1 MTIYFGLCCINT
13 TLRNQKPPIFCSRSC
28 IRRTFSV
35 EKAKKLALQ
44 NVKDIIPMIE
54 WNNKNHIYCF
64 RLSSDMF
71 PHFSDSETEKYS
83 IDFSSDIL
91 KKCGL
96 LANSYKQRILMHPGQ
111 YNQVAS
117 PKQEV
122 FEKTIIDLQHHANIL
137 DLMEIDTNNGS
148 LIVHGGGIYGDKENT
163 IRRWIERFDD
173 LPTNVKN
180 RLVIEN
186 CERNY
191 NINDC
196 LYIHEQIKI
205 PVVFDF
211 HHHSCYSKIY
221 DITQSSLDE
230 IIPQVCDT
238 WKDRVL
244 MHISEQG
251 SGKIGHHSDFIE
263 TIPEELLNYERNNPS
278 LIIDLEVEAKMKEQ
292 AIFKLY
298 TKYPHLKINDSVV
311 SCNEIGE
318 LSK

>member
-1 MTIYFGLCCINT
+1 MPINLGLCCINT
-13 TLRNQKPPIFCSRSC
+13 ELRKQKPPIFCSRTC

-35 EKAKKLALQ
+35 EKAKTLALQ
-44 NVKDIIPMIE
+44 NIRDIIPMIE
-54 WNNKNHIYCF
+54 WNYRNDINCF

-71 PHFSDSETEKYS
+71 PHFSDTETESYT
-83 IDFSSDIL
+83 IDFSSEIL
-91 KKCGL
+91 KKSGD
-96 LANSYKQRILMHPGQ
+96 LAKTYNQRILMHPGQ
-111 YNQVAS
+111 YNQVGS
-117 PKQEV
+117 NKEEV
-122 FEKTIIDLQHHANIL
+122 FEKTIYDLQHHAHIL
-137 DLMEIDTNNGS
+137 DLMGIDTNNGS
-148 LIVHGGGIYGDKENT
+148 LIIHGGGIYGDKEKT

-173 LPTNVKN
+173 LPQNVKN

-191 NINDC
+191 NIDDC
-196 LYIHEQIKI
+196 LYIHEQVKI

-211 HHHSCYSKIY
+211 HHHYCYSKIHNLQ
-221 DITQSSLDE
+221 DDTKQKSLEE
-230 IIPQVCDT
+230 IIPLVCDT

-263 TIPEELLNYERNNPS
+263 KIPDELLNYEKNNSS

-298 TKYPHLKINDSVV
+298 EKYPYLRNKN
-311 SCNEIGE
+311 
-318 LSK
+318 L